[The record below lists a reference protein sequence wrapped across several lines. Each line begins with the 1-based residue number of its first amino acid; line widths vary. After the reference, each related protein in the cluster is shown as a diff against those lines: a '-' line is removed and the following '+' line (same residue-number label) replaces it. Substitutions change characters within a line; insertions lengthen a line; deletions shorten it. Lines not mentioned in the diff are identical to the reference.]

1 MMKFN
6 IKCEVLFYHLPA
18 IFLTLRDLLRGL
30 EHYYFKLWYKDTVLL
45 YLLQDLALSFG
56 LVENL

>member
-1 MMKFN
+1 MKFN

-18 IFLTLRDLLRGL
+18 LFLTLRDLLRGL

-45 YLLQDLALSFG
+45 YLPQDLALSFR
-56 LVENL
+56 L